1 MRRTLLIAIAVPC
14 LACGGGTSGGSNDP
28 GRDLGGIDVPVLD
41 PGMDPALDAIEDPGS
56 GLDLWQPQELPPVED
71 VPDTDAPAGPLE
83 PREADGRVTVSD
95 GRITLVYDLSRG
107 TFDLGRVPGQDG
119 LIGAHSEAVLTVRGD
134 AATISSSAP
143 GPRIQWQ
150 AITAPDEL
158 GDAVVLRFDASP
170 ANSLG
175 GIATYIALHRDHPA
189 VTLRSI
195 VVMPFREGVVVQE
208 IRPVVARFEDGATL
222 MLGPGTRDALVL
234 DNGREILF
242 DFLSDLRVVGTDPG
256 GATGPGLASNWTGAL
271 CTPSAS
277 CLVAGFVTQDRAMGL
292 VTTDHRPGSAVQV
305 DGQEG
310 LSRFELRSAFLP
322 PTALEATRV
331 LSSDVAWLDF
341 TTDAHEGLVRL
352 GRGIARYNGVQA
364 LPDPLSSWNSWGGGT
379 GSGGRGSDIDE
390 AFILANLEAAR
401 QHLVPYGLSHFLVD
415 DGWAKDDGS
424 WTTDESRFPRHGG
437 EDGMKW
443 LAGRIREAGLVPGI
457 WTAPFRVRADA
468 PLLQQH
474 PDWVLPLS
482 DLGVAALGGGGQ
494 DRILDPSLPAV
505 QQYLGDVFRRLSGD
519 WGYRVFKVD
528 FSVYAIFGQQY
539 GQAGSKS
546 GLGHYRQALR
556 AIREAIGPE
565 GMLMVVAGT
574 LAPAGI
580 AESVRLTLD
589 NEPRWQDPE
598 SWFDQGI
605 KPTVLTASH
614 RYWMGNTA
622 FVAHPDLIFF
632 REGLTADE
640 ARTFALWASLFGG
653 VLKLGEPFTWLA
665 DHQDPLDLFQ
675 RMLPAVAVL
684 PEPLDLWDR
693 RWPETWEAAF
703 PGPGGAYRMLGA
715 FHWGNNA
722 NPWTEETLSEVPRT
736 LRFPMPSPGEGVA
749 GTAVLDT
756 VVGEWKC
763 DGTEPLWTR
772 PLDLTLSPRTGT
784 LLVARPAP
792 EDPEK
797 APWFLAT
804 DRHLLGGVAEVA
816 EVLRDPSAGTLE
828 VRFARAVAGRPVV
841 VHLLAAAG
849 STVQGEVSGG
859 GDASLETRQVCGAQ
873 EHQAWTFL
881 PSAPDARLSLHQTGL

>member
-1 MRRTLLIAIAVPC
+1 MRRTMLIGTLVSC
-14 LACGGGTSGGSNDP
+14 LACGGGSSGGTQDP
-28 GRDLGGIDVPVLD
+28 GRDPGTTDVPD
-41 PGMDPALDAIEDPGS
+41 SDTGSDNAPDAIEDPGS
-56 GLDLWQPQELPPVED
+56 ATDAWQPQELPPVED
-71 VPDTDAPAGPLE
+71 LLVQDVPAGLLE
-83 PREADGRVTVSD
+83 PREVDGRVTVTD
-95 GRITLVYDLSRG
+95 GRITLVYDLARG
-107 TFDLGRVPGQDG
+107 TFDLGRVPGEDG
-119 LIGAHSEAVLTVRGD
+119 LVGAHSEALLTVRGD
-134 AATISSSAP
+134 EATISSASP

-158 GDAVVLRFDASP
+158 GEAVVLRFDASP

-189 VTLRSI
+189 VTMRSI
-195 VVMPFREGVVVQE
+195 VVMPFREGVLVRE
-208 IRPVVARFEDGATL
+208 IRPVVARYEDGATL
-222 MLGPGTRDALVL
+222 MLGRGTRDALVM

-242 DFLSDLRVVGTDPG
+242 DFLSDLRVVGSDPG

-271 CTPSAS
+271 CTPASS

-292 VTTDHRPGSAVQV
+292 VTTDHVPGAAVQV
-305 DGQEG
+305 GGEDG

-341 TTDAHEGLVRL
+341 TTDAHEGLLRL
-352 GRGIARYNGVQA
+352 GRGIALYNGVGS
-364 LPDPLSSWNSWGGGT
+364 LPDPPSSWNSWGGGS
-379 GSGGRGSDIDE
+379 GSGGQGSNIDE
-390 AFILANLEAAR
+390 AFLLANLEAAR
-401 QHLVPYGLSHFLVD
+401 RDLVPYGLSHFLVD
-415 DGWAKDDGS
+415 DGWAKTDGS
-424 WTTDESRFPRHGG
+424 WTTDESRFPRHGS

-443 LAGRIREAGLVPGI
+443 LAGRIREAGLIPGI

-482 DLGVAALGGGGQ
+482 DLGTAALGGEGQ
-494 DRILDPSLPAV
+494 DRILDPSLPEV
-505 QQYLGDVFRRLSGD
+505 QQYLRDIFRRLAGD
-519 WGYRVFKVD
+519 WGYRLFKVD
-528 FSVYAIFGQQY
+528 FSVYAVFGETY
-539 GQAGSKS
+539 GQAGSRS

-565 GMLMVVAGT
+565 GMLMIVAGT

-580 AESVRLTLD
+580 AEGVRLTLD
-589 NEPRWQDPE
+589 NQPRWNDPQ

-622 FVAHPDLIFF
+622 FVAHPDLVFF
-632 REGLTADE
+632 RDPLTADE

-653 VLKLGEPFTWLA
+653 FLKLGEPFTWLS
-665 DHQDPLDLFQ
+665 DHEDPLDLFR

-684 PEPLDLWDR
+684 PKPLDLWDR

-703 PGPGGAYRMLGA
+703 PGPGGAYRILGA

-722 NPWTEETLSEVPRT
+722 DPWTEESLAESPRL
-736 LRFPMPSPGEGVA
+736 LRFPVPSAGEGSA

-756 VVGEWKC
+756 VAGEWTC
-763 DGTEPLWTR
+763 DGEEPLWTR
-772 PLDLTLSPRTGT
+772 PLEVTLSPRTGT

-792 EDPEK
+792 ESPDQ

-804 DRHLLGGVAEVA
+804 DRHLLGGVAEVEDA
-816 EVLRDPSAGTLE
+816 VRDPAEGTLE
-828 VRFARAVAGRPVV
+828 VRFRRAVAGRAVS
-841 VHLLAAAG
+841 VHVLAATG
-849 STVQGEVSGG
+849 SGVQAQVTGG
-859 GDASLETRQVCGAQ
+859 GEATGATRRVCGSL
-873 EHQAWTFL
+873 EHQAWTFV
-881 PSAPDARLSLHQTGL
+881 PSGPDARLVLRQTGP